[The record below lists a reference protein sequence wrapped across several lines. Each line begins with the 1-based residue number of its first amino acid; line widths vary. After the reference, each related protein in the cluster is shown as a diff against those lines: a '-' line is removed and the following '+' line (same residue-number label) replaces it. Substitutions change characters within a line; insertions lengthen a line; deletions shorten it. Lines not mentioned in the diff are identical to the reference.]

1 MGAMSSASGSG
12 MLVCGTAAL
21 LADRLLAF
29 AARERPFGC
38 TKIMDPVTLVGERSP
53 VGSYNYMT

>member
-1 MGAMSSASGSG
+1 
-12 MLVCGTAAL
+12 MLVCGTSAL
-21 LADRLLAF
+21 LVDRLLAF

>member
-1 MGAMSSASGSG
+1 

-21 LADRLLAF
+21 LVDRLLAF
-29 AARERPFGC
+29 AASGRFGC

-53 VGSYNYMT
+53 MGSYNYMT

>member
-29 AARERPFGC
+29 TARERPVGC